1 VKVAVLVLLALVA
14 GCGAGGDVTAT
25 PARSASTG
33 ASPPGPSPSGAPT
46 PAASPSGA
54 TTLIAF
60 AMVSSAGTAAAA
72 EVRSPDDVDRFVGG
86 PPDVVAD
93 ARAAVARHAG
103 SRMFAFVL
111 AGCQNTGATLSIR
124 ADRVTAA
131 LTGGEGIACLV
142 AEYFL
147 AVFAVPAHLVPPDA
161 KVSAAP

>member
-1 VKVAVLVLLALVA
+1 MLVLLALVA

-33 ASPPGPSPSGAPT
+33 ASPPG
-46 PAASPSGA
+46 ASPSDASPPASTGA

-86 PPDVVAD
+86 PPDVVAT

-124 ADRVTAA
+124 AGRVTAA